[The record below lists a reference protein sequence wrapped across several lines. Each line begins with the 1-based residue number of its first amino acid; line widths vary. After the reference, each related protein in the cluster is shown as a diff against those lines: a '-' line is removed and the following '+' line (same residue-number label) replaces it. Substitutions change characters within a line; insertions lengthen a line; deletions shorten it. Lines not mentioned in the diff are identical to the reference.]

1 MSSAVTMPT
10 IAFHFNAPGKLAYAC
25 RLLRKAAASGSTV
38 AVLGEHE
45 MLAKLDEQ
53 LWSFSALDFVPHGR
67 FDAMSAEQREP
78 TPIWLCQSADQ
89 GRGRQVL
96 VNLTQAVPESIE
108 SYQRVIEVV
117 SQDDTDKQS
126 ARVRWKYYTE
136 RGHEIVRHDLNLA
149 S

>member
-1 MSSAVTMPT
+1 MVS
-10 IAFHFNAPGKLAYAC
+10 IAFHFNAPAKLAYAC

-38 AVLGEHE
+38 AVLADEP

-67 FDAMSAEQREP
+67 VSQLGAVEQAI
-78 TPIWLCQSADQ
+78 TPIWLCASSEQ

-96 VNLTQAVPESIE
+96 VNLTQAVPSSFEDFE
-108 SYQRVIEVV
+108 RVIEVV
-117 SQDDTDKQS
+117 SQDEADRQS
-126 ARVRWKYYTE
+126 ARQRWKQYTE
-136 RGHEIVRHDLNLA
+136 RGFEMIRHDLNLA